1 MEREELIK
9 LVDDAILCCDK
20 LEEKL
25 SSSEEN
31 IKNGTL
37 EEGKKVIED
46 IMDNLQRLV
55 EMMK

>member
-25 SSSEEN
+25 SSSEKN

-55 EMMK
+55 EMIK

>member
-25 SSSEEN
+25 ASNEEN

-46 IMDNLQRLV
+46 IMDNLQKLV
-55 EMMK
+55 EMIK